1 MNINLKKRLKF
12 LGVIKR
18 HLIVIHWKTERAI
31 RFYKYHNFDS
41 FIYIHINK
49 TGGSSIEKA
58 LSIPTEHKTALE
70 KIEEIGQKAWN
81 KKYTFTV
88 IRNPW
93 DKVVSQYHY
102 RVNTNQTNLRENPI
116 EFKEWVKRTYGY
128 QDAYYY
134 DTPKMFMPQV
144 DWLTDHSGKILVD
157 EIIHFENLEVE
168 FNEVLEKLGRNKTLP
183 HVKKSNRG
191 NYREYYDDETI
202 EMVRNWF
209 ERDIEEFG
217 YQY

>member
-1 MNINLKKRLKF
+1 
-12 LGVIKR
+12 
-18 HLIVIHWKTERAI
+18 
-31 RFYKYHNFDS
+31 
-41 FIYIHINK
+41 
-49 TGGSSIEKA
+49 
-58 LSIPTEHKTALE
+58 
-70 KIEEIGQKAWN
+70 
-81 KKYTFTV
+81 
-88 IRNPW
+88 
-93 DKVVSQYHY
+93 
-102 RVNTNQTNLRENPI
+102 
-116 EFKEWVKRTYGY
+116 
-128 QDAYYY
+128 
-134 DTPKMFMPQV
+134 MPQV